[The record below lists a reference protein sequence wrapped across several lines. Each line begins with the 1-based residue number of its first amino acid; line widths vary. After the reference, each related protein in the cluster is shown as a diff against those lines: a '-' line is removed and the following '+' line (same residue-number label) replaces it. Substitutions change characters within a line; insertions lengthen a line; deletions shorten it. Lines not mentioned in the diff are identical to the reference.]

1 MLATT
6 RFTADALA
14 RRPRRLRRR
23 GVAAAMVALT
33 VMVLGVGGGAQ
44 ADDRSDAAAEQAEAE
59 QRRAELTS
67 SLEGV
72 SAELGQAYLDLQ
84 NAKTALSTAQTD
96 LATAEADLAAKER
109 EQQTITNQLAV
120 AQSTLTTLEQE
131 ATGSQAATQQSTSS
145 IGQLVVSTYQG
156 ENSLTSWTYVLS
168 SDSVEDLTQRASG
181 VEIGSA
187 VQESVLAAAETER
200 VKAENRQARQ
210 KAATQRVSDLKKD
223 ADDAAAA
230 AQTAKDTAQQ
240 RRDAVATLATQKAN
254 AASVLETQKAGLEE
268 QQAQASA
275 DAAAAASRV
284 AEIDAANQVA
294 LSEGSVSSVPASSIQ
309 SDSLGEG
316 YIGHPIPGPLS
327 VTSPFGYRIHP
338 VTGVATGHQG
348 VDFAASEGTPQYAA
362 VSGTAT
368 YWNSASCGIGI
379 DINGGYIDGHS
390 YVITLCHL
398 SSRTIADGQYVNRGD
413 VVGLTGSTGYATGP
427 HVHFQVA
434 RDGVYIDPM
443 TLPGF

>member
-1 MLATT
+1 
-6 RFTADALA
+6 
-14 RRPRRLRRR
+14 
-23 GVAAAMVALT
+23 MVALT

-254 AASVLETQKAGLEE
+254 AASALETQKAGLEE

>member
-1 MLATT
+1 
-6 RFTADALA
+6 
-14 RRPRRLRRR
+14 
-23 GVAAAMVALT
+23 MVALT

-187 VQESVLAAAETER
+187 VQESVLAER

-316 YIGHPIPGPLS
+316 YIGHPIPGSLS

>member
-1 MLATT
+1 
-6 RFTADALA
+6 
-14 RRPRRLRRR
+14 
-23 GVAAAMVALT
+23 MVALT

-120 AQSTLTTLEQE
+120 AQSTLTTLDQE

>member
-1 MLATT
+1 
-6 RFTADALA
+6 
-14 RRPRRLRRR
+14 
-23 GVAAAMVALT
+23 MVALT

-200 VKAENRQARQ
+200 VKAENCQARQ

>member
-1 MLATT
+1 
-6 RFTADALA
+6 
-14 RRPRRLRRR
+14 
-23 GVAAAMVALT
+23 MVALT

-44 ADDRSDAAAEQAEAE
+44 ADDHSDAAAEQAEAE

>member
-1 MLATT
+1 
-6 RFTADALA
+6 
-14 RRPRRLRRR
+14 
-23 GVAAAMVALT
+23 MVALT

-223 ADDAAAA
+223 ADDAAAV

>member
-1 MLATT
+1 
-6 RFTADALA
+6 
-14 RRPRRLRRR
+14 
-23 GVAAAMVALT
+23 MVALT
-33 VMVLGVGGGAQ
+33 VMVLGVGGGVQ

>member
-1 MLATT
+1 
-6 RFTADALA
+6 
-14 RRPRRLRRR
+14 
-23 GVAAAMVALT
+23 MVALT
-33 VMVLGVGGGAQ
+33 VMVLSVGGGAQ

>member
-1 MLATT
+1 
-6 RFTADALA
+6 
-14 RRPRRLRRR
+14 
-23 GVAAAMVALT
+23 MVALT

-109 EQQTITNQLAV
+109 EQQAITNQLAV

-223 ADDAAAA
+223 ADDAAAV

>member
-1 MLATT
+1 
-6 RFTADALA
+6 
-14 RRPRRLRRR
+14 
-23 GVAAAMVALT
+23 MVALT

-268 QQAQASA
+268 QQAQARA

>member
-1 MLATT
+1 
-6 RFTADALA
+6 
-14 RRPRRLRRR
+14 
-23 GVAAAMVALT
+23 MVALT

-316 YIGHPIPGPLS
+316 YIGHPIPGSLS

>member
-1 MLATT
+1 
-6 RFTADALA
+6 
-14 RRPRRLRRR
+14 
-23 GVAAAMVALT
+23 MVALT

-275 DAAAAASRV
+275 DAAAGGGRGGGGG
-284 AEIDAANQVA
+284 AANQVA

>member
-1 MLATT
+1 
-6 RFTADALA
+6 
-14 RRPRRLRRR
+14 
-23 GVAAAMVALT
+23 MVALT

-96 LATAEADLAAKER
+96 LATAEADLASKER

-131 ATGSQAATQQSTSS
+131 ATGSQAATPQSTSS

>member
-1 MLATT
+1 MLPTT

-14 RRPRRLRRR
+14 QRTRRLRRR

>member
-1 MLATT
+1 
-6 RFTADALA
+6 
-14 RRPRRLRRR
+14 
-23 GVAAAMVALT
+23 MVALT
-33 VMVLGVGGGAQ
+33 VIVLGVGGGAQ

-59 QRRAELTS
+59 QRRAEPTS

>member
-1 MLATT
+1 
-6 RFTADALA
+6 
-14 RRPRRLRRR
+14 
-23 GVAAAMVALT
+23 MVALT

-59 QRRAELTS
+59 QRSAELTS

-284 AEIDAANQVA
+284 AEIDAAHQVA

>member
-1 MLATT
+1 
-6 RFTADALA
+6 
-14 RRPRRLRRR
+14 
-23 GVAAAMVALT
+23 MVALT

-210 KAATQRVSDLKKD
+210 KVSDLKKD

>member
-1 MLATT
+1 
-6 RFTADALA
+6 
-14 RRPRRLRRR
+14 
-23 GVAAAMVALT
+23 MVALT

-268 QQAQASA
+268 QQALASA

>member
-1 MLATT
+1 
-6 RFTADALA
+6 
-14 RRPRRLRRR
+14 
-23 GVAAAMVALT
+23 MVALT

-368 YWNSASCGIGI
+368 YWNSASCDIGI

>member
-14 RRPRRLRRR
+14 RRPWRLRRR

>member
-1 MLATT
+1 
-6 RFTADALA
+6 
-14 RRPRRLRRR
+14 
-23 GVAAAMVALT
+23 MVALT

-327 VTSPFGYRIHP
+327 VTS
-338 VTGVATGHQG
+338 TGVATGHQG

>member
-1 MLATT
+1 
-6 RFTADALA
+6 
-14 RRPRRLRRR
+14 
-23 GVAAAMVALT
+23 MVALT

-275 DAAAAASRV
+275 DAAAASRV

>member
-1 MLATT
+1 
-6 RFTADALA
+6 
-14 RRPRRLRRR
+14 
-23 GVAAAMVALT
+23 MVALT

-275 DAAAAASRV
+275 DAAAAAARV
-284 AEIDAANQVA
+284 AEVDAANQGA
-294 LSEGSVSSVPASSIQ
+294 QSEGSVSSVPGSSIQ

>member
-1 MLATT
+1 
-6 RFTADALA
+6 
-14 RRPRRLRRR
+14 
-23 GVAAAMVALT
+23 MVALT

-398 SSRTIADGQYVNRGD
+398 SSRSIADGQQVKRGD
-413 VVGLTGSTGYATGP
+413 VVGATGSTGYATGA

-434 RDGVYIDPM
+434 QDGAYIDPM
-443 TLPGF
+443 SLPGF

>member
-1 MLATT
+1 
-6 RFTADALA
+6 
-14 RRPRRLRRR
+14 
-23 GVAAAMVALT
+23 MVALT

-120 AQSTLTTLEQE
+120 AQSTLTTLDQE

-434 RDGVYIDPM
+434 QDGVYIDPM

>member
-1 MLATT
+1 
-6 RFTADALA
+6 
-14 RRPRRLRRR
+14 
-23 GVAAAMVALT
+23 MVALT
-33 VMVLGVGGGAQ
+33 VIVLGVGGGAQ

-200 VKAENRQARQ
+200 GKAENRQARQ

-275 DAAAAASRV
+275 DAAAAAARV

>member
-1 MLATT
+1 
-6 RFTADALA
+6 
-14 RRPRRLRRR
+14 
-23 GVAAAMVALT
+23 MVALT

-109 EQQTITNQLAV
+109 EQQTITSQLAV

>member
-1 MLATT
+1 
-6 RFTADALA
+6 
-14 RRPRRLRRR
+14 
-23 GVAAAMVALT
+23 MVALT

>member
-1 MLATT
+1 
-6 RFTADALA
+6 
-14 RRPRRLRRR
+14 
-23 GVAAAMVALT
+23 MVALT

-72 SAELGQAYLDLQ
+72 SAELGEAYLDLQ

>member
-1 MLATT
+1 
-6 RFTADALA
+6 
-14 RRPRRLRRR
+14 
-23 GVAAAMVALT
+23 MVALT

-434 RDGVYIDPM
+434 QDGVYIDPM

>member
-1 MLATT
+1 
-6 RFTADALA
+6 
-14 RRPRRLRRR
+14 
-23 GVAAAMVALT
+23 MVALT

-398 SSRTIADGQYVNRGD
+398 SGRAIADGQQVSRGD
-413 VVGLTGSTGYATGP
+413 IVGYTGSTGYATGP

-434 RDGVYIDPM
+434 QDGVYIDPM

>member
-1 MLATT
+1 
-6 RFTADALA
+6 
-14 RRPRRLRRR
+14 
-23 GVAAAMVALT
+23 MVALT

-434 RDGVYIDPM
+434 RDGVYIDPI

>member
-1 MLATT
+1 
-6 RFTADALA
+6 
-14 RRPRRLRRR
+14 
-23 GVAAAMVALT
+23 MVALT

-156 ENSLTSWTYVLS
+156 ETSLTSWTYVLP
-168 SDSVEDLTQRASG
+168 SDSVEDLTPRAAG

-187 VQESVLAAAETER
+187 VQESVRAAAETER

>member
-1 MLATT
+1 
-6 RFTADALA
+6 
-14 RRPRRLRRR
+14 
-23 GVAAAMVALT
+23 MVALT

-59 QRRAELTS
+59 QRRAELTP

>member
-1 MLATT
+1 
-6 RFTADALA
+6 
-14 RRPRRLRRR
+14 
-23 GVAAAMVALT
+23 MVALT

-168 SDSVEDLTQRASG
+168 SDSVEDPTQRASG